1 MRDWSATA
9 WMTGFLAVLISYS
22 GPLLIF
28 IQAAH
33 VGGMS
38 PEMLSSWIWGIS
50 IGAGLSGIVL
60 SLWLK
65 APIIT
70 AWSAPGAALLLNVFP
85 ALSMAEVVGAYLGA
99 ALITVVIGLSGYF
112 EKIVQYIPRSLA
124 AAMMA
129 GILFQFGIKAF
140 AASTD
145 LPGVVLLML
154 GTYVLCRRF
163 VPTLTVV
170 VVALVGFASV
180 YWLDLT
186 QLQQVSITWA
196 SPIFIWPDFS
206 VSAFFSLTVPLV
218 VVSLTGQYLPGL
230 FVLRLDGYEVPSR
243 AIVSGTGLISLVV
256 AFFGGISI
264 VLASITA
271 AICTGKES
279 HVDPK
284 KRYVAG
290 IANGVFYVIGGVL
303 AGTIVLLFNAIP
315 AALVAALAGLALI
328 GAIMSNIKL
337 LSADNAYLEPAVI
350 TFLITASNMSIWGMG
365 SAFWGII
372 LGMVSYWVLGF
383 KKTKGSGP
391 TSTGEKP

>member
-1 MRDWSATA
+1 MRDWSVTA

-28 IQAAH
+28 IQAAQ

-38 PEMLSSWIWGIS
+38 AEMQSSWIWAISMGAGIS
-50 IGAGLSGIVL
+50 GLAL
-60 SLWLK
+60 SLWLR

-70 AWSAPGAALLLNVFP
+70 AWSSPGTALLLNVFP

-99 ALITVVIGLSGYF
+99 AIITTLIGLSGYF
-112 EKIVQYIPRSLA
+112 ERIVQYIPRSIA

-129 GILFQFGIKAF
+129 GILFQFGIQAF
-140 AASTD
+140 AAGTD
-145 LPGVVLLML
+145 LPVVVLAML
-154 GTYVLCRRF
+154 AMYVLCRRF
-163 VPTLTVV
+163 MPTFTVII
-170 VVALVGFASV
+170 VALTGFACV
-180 YWLDLT
+180 YFLDLAQWQNLSVKLAT
-186 QLQQVSITWA
+186 PV
-196 SPIFIWPDFS
+196 FIGPEFS
-206 VSAFFSLTVPLV
+206 FSAFLSFTVPLV

-230 FVLRLDGYEVPSR
+230 FVLRLEGYEQSSR

-290 IANGVFYVIGGVL
+290 VANGVFYLIGGTF
-303 AGTIVLLFNAIP
+303 AGTIVLLFSAIP
-315 AALVAALAGLALI
+315 PALIAALAGLALI

-337 LSADNAYLEPAVI
+337 LSADSAYIEPAVI
-350 TFLITASNMSIWGMG
+350 TFLITASNMTVAGMG
-365 SAFWGII
+365 SAFWGIV
-372 LGMVSYWVLGF
+372 LGMVSYWVLSF
-383 KKTKGSGP
+383 KKSSAQNT
-391 TSTGEKP
+391 

>member
-1 MRDWSATA
+1 MRDWSVTA

-28 IQAAH
+28 IQAAQ

-38 PEMLSSWIWGIS
+38 AEMQSSWIWAISMGAGIS
-50 IGAGLSGIVL
+50 GLAL
-60 SLWLK
+60 SLWLR

-70 AWSAPGAALLLNVFP
+70 AWSAPGTALLLNVFP

-99 ALITVVIGLSGYF
+99 AIITTLIGLSGYF
-112 EKIVQYIPRSLA
+112 ERIVQYIPRSIA

-129 GILFQFGIKAF
+129 GILFQFGIQAF
-140 AASTD
+140 AAGTD
-145 LPGVVLLML
+145 LPVVVLAML
-154 GTYVLCRRF
+154 AVYVLCRRF
-163 VPTLTVV
+163 MPTFTVII
-170 VVALVGFASV
+170 VALTGFACV
-180 YWLDLT
+180 YFLDLAQWQNLSVKLAT
-186 QLQQVSITWA
+186 PV
-196 SPIFIWPDFS
+196 FIGPEFS
-206 VSAFFSLTVPLV
+206 FSAFLSFTVPLV

-230 FVLRLDGYEVPSR
+230 FVLRLEGYEQSSR

-290 IANGVFYVIGGVL
+290 VANGVFYLIGGTF
-303 AGTIVLLFNAIP
+303 AGTIVLLFSAIP
-315 AALVAALAGLALI
+315 PALIAALAGLALI

-337 LSADNAYLEPAVI
+337 LSADSAYIEPAVI
-350 TFLITASNMSIWGMG
+350 TFLITASNMTVAGMG
-365 SAFWGII
+365 SAFWGIV
-372 LGMVSYWVLGF
+372 LGMVSYWVLSF
-383 KKTKGSGP
+383 KKASAQNT
-391 TSTGEKP
+391 